1 MNKTAV
7 GIISGVIGTI
17 IGGVA
22 TFFTTKSVIEKKVKA
37 EADAEID
44 QIRTDY
50 ANAKIALREAKA
62 NEEQAKLDLQ
72 RIQKINADKNKTK
85 EFVTKYS
92 TLTDEID
99 THKTNYS
106 KMTENKKDEVKIV
119 ETEKVEEIF
128 VPVDETEPSEYD
140 IEFPNCEG
148 IIANTEPYRI
158 SSEQTVDV
166 SYDVCEFTY
175 YNDGSYADS
184 EGVEFNAI
192 GKFLSEENMKDVA
205 ISADDELWFCDDI
218 NKRYINVVISG
229 EEHI

>member
-1 MNKTAV
+1 MNKTAI
-7 GIISGVIGTI
+7 GIISGTIGAI
-17 IGGVA
+17 IGGAV

-50 ANAKIALREAKA
+50 ANAKLAIKEAKE
-62 NEEQAKLDLQ
+62 NEEKAKSDLQ
-72 RIQKINADKNKTK
+72 RIQKINSDKNKMK

-92 TLTDEID
+92 TLTNEVD

-106 KMTENKKDEVKIV
+106 KMTENKKDEVKII

-128 VPVDETEPSEYD
+128 TPAEEPEPSEGD
-140 IEFPNCEG
+140 IKFPNYEE
-148 IIANTEPYRI
+148 IVANTEPYRI
-158 SSEQTVDV
+158 SSEQTTDPT
-166 SYDVCEFTY
+166 YDVCEFIY
-175 YNDGSYADS
+175 YNDGSYADE
-184 EGVEFNAI
+184 EGLEFNEI
-192 GKFLSEENMKDVA
+192 GRFLSEENMKDVA
-205 ISADDELWFCDDI
+205 VSADDELWFCDDI